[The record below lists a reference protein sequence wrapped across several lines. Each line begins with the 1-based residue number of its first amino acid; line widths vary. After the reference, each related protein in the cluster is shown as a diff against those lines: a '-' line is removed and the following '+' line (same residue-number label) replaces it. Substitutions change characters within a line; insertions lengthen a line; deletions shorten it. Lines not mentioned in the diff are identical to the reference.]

1 MGLLDDL
8 KKEADTLKS
17 QEAQRTQSLKANAAA
32 VDRALRKAF
41 SYMNDLFRQLNVV
54 KPACPAVYDLLTVG
68 KIDGLTQSDYRI
80 EYRTSQRENAEHFEN
95 LAITFKRSKPE
106 QLSVKREAEA
116 MERFRDL
123 LWQNNMRFT
132 SEPFRN
138 ERRVVM
144 YEVFKINCEVIC
156 GAEIVGDYDNGVIRF
171 KLKNVEDFGPT
182 VYTLEPDTVNDQSME
197 DLAKLFIGK
206 PSNFKNY
213 NRRPAFNAA
222 ATGQFQRSNLKPPAY
237 GAQAPVV
244 PSGNAE
250 PEKKGGL
257 FGSIKSALTSD
268 LTKGFKKPP
277 E

>member
-8 KKEADTLKS
+8 KKEADTLKN

-32 VDRALRKAF
+32 VDRALRKTF
-41 SYMNDLFRQLNVV
+41 HYMNELFKQLNVV
-54 KPACPAVYDLLTVG
+54 KPPCPRVYDLHTVG

-80 EYRTSQRENAEHFEN
+80 EFRTSQRENAEHYEN
-95 LAITFKRSKPE
+95 LTITFKRSKPD
-106 QLSVKREAEA
+106 QLTVKREAEQ

-138 ERRVVM
+138 ERRVVV
-144 YEVFKINCEVIC
+144 YEVFKINCDVIC
-156 GAEIVGDYDNGVIRF
+156 GADVVGDYDNGVIRF

-182 VYTLEPDTVNDQSME
+182 VYTLEPDTVNDQSLE
-197 DLAKLFIGK
+197 ELAKLFIGK
-206 PSNFKNY
+206 DSNFKNF
-213 NRRPAFNAA
+213 NRRPAFNAS
-222 ATGQFQRSNLKPPAY
+222 ATGQFQRPNLKVPQYVVEPPK
-237 GAQAPVV
+237 PE
-244 PSGNAE
+244 PPE

-257 FGSIKSALTSD
+257 FGSIKSALTTD